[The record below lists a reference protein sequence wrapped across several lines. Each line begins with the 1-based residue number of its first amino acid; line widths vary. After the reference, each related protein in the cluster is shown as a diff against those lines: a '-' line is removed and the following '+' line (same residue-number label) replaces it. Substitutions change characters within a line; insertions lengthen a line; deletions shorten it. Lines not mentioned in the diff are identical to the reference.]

1 MSEPVKVAEHEV
13 TCPVCGQK
21 ALVEDYVHNIPHYG
35 DILIS
40 VSTCNKCGFKK
51 RDVGTSS
58 IGDPRKIIYKVEKP
72 GDERA
77 LLIRAGGSKVL
88 IPEFNIEIS
97 PGPFSQGF
105 ITTIEGLIIDLI
117 EKTSFLCETGEV
129 NESECNRVLE
139 LLNKAK
145 DGLVEYTI
153 IIEDYPGKSDIT
165 SNKTRYV
172 RIEEEEEGGSP
183 GD

>member
-1 MSEPVKVAEHEV
+1 MNEPVKVAEYEV
-13 TCPVCGQK
+13 ACPVCGQK
-21 ALVEDYVHNIPHYG
+21 ASVEDYIHNIPYYG

-40 VSTCNKCGFKK
+40 VLTCNKCGFRK
-51 RDVGTSS
+51 RDVGALS
-58 IGDPRKIIYKVEKP
+58 IGDPRKIIYRVEKP

-77 LLIRAGGSKVL
+77 LLIRAGGSRVL

-105 ITTIEGLIIDLI
+105 ITTIEGLIMDLI
-117 EKTSFLCETGEV
+117 EKTSFLCGSGKA
-129 NESECNRVLE
+129 NESECGRMLE

-145 DGLVEYTI
+145 DGLVQYTI
-153 IIEDYPGKSDIT
+153 IIEDYPGKSDII

-172 RIEEEEEGGSP
+172 KIEREEGSSP

>member
-1 MSEPVKVAEHEV
+1 MSEPVKVSEHEV
-13 TCPVCGQK
+13 ACPVCGQK
-21 ALVEDYVHNIPHYG
+21 ALVEDYIHNIPYYG

-40 VSTCNKCGFKK
+40 VLTCNKCGFKK
-51 RDVGTSS
+51 RDVGALSVS
-58 IGDPRKIIYKVEKP
+58 DPRKIIYKVEKP

-77 LLIRAGGSKVL
+77 LLVRAGGSKVL

-105 ITTIEGLIIDLI
+105 ITTIEGLIMDLI
-117 EKTSFLCETGEV
+117 EKTSFLCETGEA
-129 NESECNRVLE
+129 NESECSRVLE

-153 IIEDYPGKSDIT
+153 IIEDYPGKSDII

-172 RIEEEEEGGSP
+172 KIEEEEDSSP